1 MIYSNRQEAMV
12 NIIPT
17 INIAPAQDWVDYELI
32 DSGDGSKLE
41 RFGKFVFTRPEAQA
55 VWSPIQ
61 TSSIWSKADAS
72 FQTTAE
78 ENGGHW
84 NFNRQIPDSW
94 EMRYKNISFKARAGA
109 SRHLGVFPEQAV
121 HWDWMSELLSNA
133 RRPAKVLNLF
143 GYTGLASL
151 AAAKAGAQVTHV
163 DASKKAIAWARE
175 NQVLSDLT
183 DAPIRWIVDDALKFV
198 EREIRRG
205 NLYDGIIMDPPKFG
219 RGPKGEVWEFFR
231 LLPQMLAACKGALLP
246 KPLFF
251 IVTAYAVK
259 SSALTLHGAISELM
273 SDKGGSLEVGE
284 LVTAEKSGGRLISN
298 AIYARWSAFR

>member
-1 MIYSNRQEAMV
+1 MMNKQIPAINVAAAM
-12 NIIPT
+12 
-17 INIAPAQDWVDYELI
+17 DWIDYELI
-32 DSGDGSKLE
+32 DSGDGSKVE
-41 RFGKFVFTRPEAQA
+41 RFGKFVFLRPEAQA
-55 VWSPIQ
+55 VWSPLKGVAV
-61 TSSIWSKADAS
+61 WSKADAV

-94 EMRYKNISFKARAGA
+94 VMHYKDISFKARAGA
-109 SRHLGVFPEQAV
+109 SRHLGVFPEQAA
-121 HWDWMSELLSNA
+121 HWDWMTGLITAAN
-133 RRPAKVLNLF
+133 RPVKALNLF

-163 DASKKAIAWARE
+163 DASKKAIGWARE
-175 NQVLSDLT
+175 NQALSGLA

-231 LLPQMLAACKGALLP
+231 LLPQMLAACKDALLP

-251 IVTAYAVK
+251 IVTAYAIK
-259 SSALTLHGAISELM
+259 SSALTLNGALDSLM
-273 SDKGGSLEVGE
+273 SEKGGGLEVGE
-284 LVTAEKSGGRLISN
+284 LVTVEKSGGRLISN
-298 AIYARWSAFR
+298 AIYARWSAGH

>member
-1 MIYSNRQEAMV
+1 MN
-12 NIIPT
+12 T
-17 INIAPAQDWVDYELI
+17 ITPAINVASARDWIDFELL
-32 DSGDGSKLE
+32 DSGNGSKLE
-41 RFGKFVFTRPEAQA
+41 RFGKYIFSRPEAQA
-55 VWSPIQ
+55 VWSPIKPAANWQ
-61 TSSIWSKADAS
+61 KADAV
-72 FQTTAE
+72 FQITAE

-84 NFNRQIPDSW
+84 NFNKQIPDSW
-94 EMRYKNISFKARAGA
+94 VMQYKNIRFKVRAGA

-121 HWDWMSELLSNA
+121 HWDWMTDVISNA
-133 RRPAKVLNLF
+133 RRPVKVLNLF

-175 NQVLSDLT
+175 NQTLSNLSDS
-183 DAPIRWIVDDALKFV
+183 PIRWIVDDALKFV

-231 LLPQMLAACKGALLP
+231 LLPQMLSACKDALLP
-246 KPLFF
+246 KSLFF

-259 SSALTLHGAISELM
+259 SSALTLYSAISDLM
-273 SDKGGSLEVGE
+273 STKGGSLEIGE
-284 LVTAEKSGGRLISN
+284 LVTVEKSGGRLISN
-298 AIYARWSAFR
+298 AIYARWSDNN